1 MSSQYNVHNMNNIVR
16 SPYERQLNY
25 LAITTIPEKIRQ
37 TPIQYDQVNLSP
49 NIKVAATGTITMAN
63 AENGYANGKGIL
75 CRI

>member
-1 MSSQYNVHNMNNIVR
+1 MPSHYIVHIMNNIVR
-16 SPYERQLNY
+16 SAYERQLNY

-49 NIKVAATGTITMAN
+49 NIKVAATGTITIAN

>member
-1 MSSQYNVHNMNNIVR
+1 M
-16 SPYERQLNY
+16 
-25 LAITTIPEKIRQ
+25 TTIPEKIKQ
-37 TPIQYDQVNLSP
+37 TPNQYDQVNLSP